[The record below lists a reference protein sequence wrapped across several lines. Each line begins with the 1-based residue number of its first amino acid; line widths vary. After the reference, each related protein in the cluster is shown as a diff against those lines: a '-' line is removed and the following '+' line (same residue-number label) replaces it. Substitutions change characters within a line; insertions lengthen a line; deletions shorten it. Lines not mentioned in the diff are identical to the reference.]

1 MLPGKTLKL
10 TDVLEM
16 AQRHI
21 WLIVIPPVVM
31 FFAALIFSSRVPNLY
46 QSDMLIA
53 IDPQRVPDV
62 FVRSTVTM
70 PTDLRM
76 DALTVQALSRTALQ
90 QMIESLDLY
99 PEERKVLPMED
110 VVRKMRANIN
120 VALERPREPQYG
132 GPNSATAFHVMFTY
146 PDPNIAAQVAQRIG
160 SRFVEQNARDRG
172 ALAGATN
179 RFLEGQLEDA
189 RKKLESQERRLESF
203 RELHGKELPTQMQS
217 NMQALNNAQLQVQ
230 SLVESMARDRDRKQ
244 MLERLYREANSEPAL
259 PVTAPNPN
267 AGPAGSAQQQLAT
280 AVANLA
286 ALELRY
292 KADHPDVVRAKRLIS
307 ELQPKAA
314 AEQAAATAAQTNPD
328 ASDPITSTDPTRREN
343 LRQMRAEIE
352 SLDRQVSFKESEERR
367 VRAEI
372 TDYQRRV
379 EAVPGLESEWVKL
392 TRDYDTQQAAY
403 KELLT
408 KSTAAQVAAD
418 LEQQDIGERFR
429 IVDPAGVPVRPLP
442 SMRMQYNAGGLALGL
457 MFGVGLAALLE
468 FRDRSFRTDA
478 DVMEVLGLPVL
489 ASVPR
494 VETKLDKLRKRRRR
508 VVYSLAGVTSLVVAG
523 YVTWTL
529 KLWNSLI

>member
-1 MLPGKTLKL
+1 
-10 TDVLEM
+10 
-16 AQRHI
+16 
-21 WLIVIPPVVM
+21 
-31 FFAALIFSSRVPNLY
+31 
-46 QSDMLIA
+46 
-53 IDPQRVPDV
+53 
-62 FVRSTVTM
+62 
-70 PTDLRM
+70 
-76 DALTVQALSRTALQ
+76 
-90 QMIESLDLY
+90 
-99 PEERKVLPMED
+99 
-110 VVRKMRANIN
+110 
-120 VALERPREPQYG
+120 
-132 GPNSATAFHVMFTY
+132 
-146 PDPNIAAQVAQRIG
+146 
-160 SRFVEQNARDRG
+160 
-172 ALAGATN
+172 
-179 RFLEGQLEDA
+179 
-189 RKKLESQERRLESF
+189 
-203 RELHGKELPTQMQS
+203 
-217 NMQALNNAQLQVQ
+217 
-230 SLVESMARDRDRKQ
+230 
-244 MLERLYREANSEPAL
+244 
-259 PVTAPNPN
+259 
-267 AGPAGSAQQQLAT
+267 
-280 AVANLA
+280 VANLA